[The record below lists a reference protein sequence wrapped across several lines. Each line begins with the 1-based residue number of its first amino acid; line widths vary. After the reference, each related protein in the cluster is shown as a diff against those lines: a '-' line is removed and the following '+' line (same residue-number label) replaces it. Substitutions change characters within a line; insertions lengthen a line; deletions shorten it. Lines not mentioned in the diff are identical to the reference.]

1 MSANLMGDSLIFWLE
16 NLYVHYLSYF
26 LLKTPP
32 SFAVVFC
39 VTDVS
44 RVSTLYGFSVRSSP
58 YIKKFSVL
66 HLPVGSKLPCGLQLR
81 FLGVSHFLFRVIF
94 SRITIGVES
103 SHKSTPQ
110 N

>member
-44 RVSTLYGFSVRSSP
+44 TVSTLYGFSVRSSP
-58 YIKKFSVL
+58 YIKKFSVV
-66 HLPVGSKLPCGLQLR
+66 HLPVGSKLPCRLQLR
-81 FLGVSHFLFRVIF
+81 FLAFSHFHLKAIF
-94 SRITIGVES
+94 SGIIIGLES
-103 SHKSTPQ
+103 ILNST
-110 N
+110 